1 MSNESNADVYA
12 SFGVNSAV
20 VAGETISSHE
30 QAMLAL
36 DVAARD
42 GDDAIVL
49 DELEET
55 KGDKD
60 PYDISDPFGED
71 DPDHIQVRI
80 GDGTE
85 PPADDPDSEDGDT
98 PETTDEPTEGDDPT
112 EGDEFT
118 PLADIPEDL
127 TKSSEQLGQHEQGL
141 QDMIDTAAERG
152 LSAEAI
158 ERIQKEY
165 MEDGISEKSYSEL
178 EAVGYS
184 RTFIDSYIRGQEA
197 LVDAYVASVKEYAG
211 GAEKFDSLF
220 SHLET
225 TNPEAAESL
234 MVALESRDLNTV
246 KAIINLAGTSRNKT
260 YGVKPTRTVTKR
272 ATPAK
277 PQAPK
282 REAFATRAEMVKA
295 MSDPRYRHDA
305 AYRASVEQK
314 VYNSNF

>member
-20 VAGETISSHE
+20 MSGDTVASHE

-49 DELEET
+49 DEQEDT
-55 KGDKD
+55 TQGDKD

-71 DPDHIQVRI
+71 DPDRVQVRI

-85 PPADDPDSEDGDT
+85 PPADEPTEGDEPT
-98 PETTDEPTEGDDPT
+98 DEPAEGDEPTEG
-112 EGDEFT
+112 EEFT

-220 SHLET
+220 SHLES

-246 KAIINLAGTSRNKT
+246 KAIINLAGTSRSKT
-260 YGVKPTRTVTKR
+260 YGTKPTRTVTKR

-277 PQAPK
+277 PAAPK
-282 REAFATRAEMVKA
+282 REAFANRAEMVKA

>member
-1 MSNESNADVYA
+1 MSESNADVYA

-20 VAGETISSHE
+20 MAGDTVASHE
-30 QAMLAL
+30 QAMMAL

-49 DELEET
+49 QEVNDEEEER
-55 KGDKD
+55 GGEKD
-60 PYDISDPFGED
+60 PYDISDPFGQD

-80 GDGTE
+80 GEEGGE
-85 PPADDPDSEDGDT
+85 QEV
-98 PETTDEPTEGDDPT
+98 ETVEGEPTEPEDA
-112 EGDEFT
+112 EFT
-118 PLADIPEDL
+118 PLEDVPEEL
-127 TKSSEQLGQHEQGL
+127 STASSQLEEHEQGL

-158 ERIQKEY
+158 ERIQEEY
-165 MEDGISEKSYSEL
+165 MSDGISEKSYAEL

-184 RTFIDSYIRGQEA
+184 RSFIDSYIRGQEA
-197 LVDAYVASVKEYAG
+197 LVDSYVSSVKAFAG
-211 GAEKFDSLF
+211 GAEKFDALY
-220 SHLET
+220 SHLEN

-234 MVALESRDLNTV
+234 MNALEARDLGTV
-246 KAIINLAGTSRNKT
+246 KAIINLAGASRSKQ
-260 YGVKPTRTVTKR
+260 YGVKPTRTVTNR

-282 REAFATRAEMVKA
+282 REGFANRAEMVKA

-305 AYRASVEQK
+305 AYRRSVEQK
-314 VYNSNF
+314 VWNSNF